1 MHDEGYYTKYP
12 RQWWSLV
19 QWTQFGVF
27 TLNTE
32 YITWL
37 ALLPN
42 YSDCRWISELPT
54 PKKKKTEKTKK
65 QTETKRHP
73 KLRLQ
78 KFRDSRVGIF
88 ARQVST
94 SHQAVEK
101 CLQET
106 SHNNSNNDNNEELK
120 ASRSP
125 RRFTYANVVTVFVF
139 GHLKLPRNVWHVC
152 VS

>member
-1 MHDEGYYTKYP
+1 MANDMHDEGYYTKYP

-42 YSDCRWISELPT
+42 YADCRWISELPT
-54 PKKKKTEKTKK
+54 QKKKNRKNNQRPKGIPSCVCKNFVTVALEYLHDRCQPVIKQLKSVYKK
-65 QTETKRHP
+65 QATTTATTTRTK
-73 KLRLQ
+73 
-78 KFRDSRVGIF
+78 G
-88 ARQVST
+88 
-94 SHQAVEK
+94 
-101 CLQET
+101 
-106 SHNNSNNDNNEELK
+106 NEVAKKIYLCK
-120 ASRSP
+120 SSK
-125 RRFTYANVVTVFVF
+125 VFVF

>member
-42 YSDCRWISELPT
+42 YADCRWISELPT
-54 PKKKKTEKTKK
+54 QKKKNRKNNQRPKGIPSCVCKNFVTVALEYLHDRCQPVIK
-65 QTETKRHP
+65 QFTRNKPQQQQERQEP
-73 KLRLQ
+73 K
-78 KFRDSRVGIF
+78 
-88 ARQVST
+88 AT
-94 SHQAVEK
+94 
-101 CLQET
+101 
-106 SHNNSNNDNNEELK
+106 
-120 ASRSP
+120 RSP

>member
-1 MHDEGYYTKYP
+1 MRIVGEFLSCPH
-12 RQWWSLV
+12 Q
-19 QWTQFGVF
+19 
-27 TLNTE
+27 
-32 YITWL
+32 
-37 ALLPN
+37 
-42 YSDCRWISELPT
+42 
-54 PKKKKTEKTKK
+54 KKKTEKTKK

-106 SHNNSNNDNNEELK
+106 SHNNSNNDKNLRQRGRQEDLLMQIE
-120 ASRSP
+120 
-125 RRFTYANVVTVFVF
+125 
-139 GHLKLPRNVWHVC
+139 
-152 VS
+152 